1 MTPTALR
8 ARLRAPHRT
17 RSGSRRRGQSVVEFA
32 LILPVL
38 LFTLLF
44 AIDFGRLFF
53 TYIQLTNAAREAVSY
68 GATQPMDEA
77 GMAAHA
83 TQEKNAQGQT
93 GEGTWTLTSACATP
107 GGAAIACASAAGGT
121 GSGNTLTVTLSQPF
135 SFMTPFV
142 NLFFGGPLD
151 IDTSATS
158 AVLVT
163 APGSGGGGPGSCAAP
178 TVATFV
184 ATSVD
189 LTVTVDPTG
198 SEPTIGICA
207 ISGYNWDFGDGEVAA
222 GSTVPATHDY
232 SLPGTYTI
240 TLEVTNQGG
249 SATHTET
256 VTVPFVGP
264 TPTPTATPGP
274 TPTPTPGPTPTP
286 TATPT
291 PTPTPCAT
299 PSADFTWTTGNPR
312 RNVTFDSTDST
323 TPVGCPITNWLWDF
337 GHDDEISNAPNPT
350 HEFPSNNGTYT
361 VTLKLTNSAGTTTL
375 VKTVSLR

>member
-1 MTPTALR
+1 
-8 ARLRAPHRT
+8 
-17 RSGSRRRGQSVVEFA
+17 
-32 LILPVL
+32 
-38 LFTLLF
+38 
-44 AIDFGRLFF
+44 
-53 TYIQLTNAAREAVSY
+53 
-68 GATQPMDEA
+68 MDEA
-77 GMAAHA
+77 GMSARA

-93 GEGTWTLTSACATP
+93 GEGTWTLTSSCATP
-107 GGAAIACASAAGGT
+107 GGATIACASAAGGT

-163 APGSGGGGPGSCAAP
+163 APGSGGGGPGTCAAP

-184 ATSVD
+184 ATSVG

-207 ISGYNWDFGDGEVAA
+207 ISGYNWDFGDGEIAA

-232 SLPGTYTI
+232 ALPGTYTI

-256 VTVPFVGP
+256 VTVPFAGP
-264 TPTPTATPGP
+264 TPTPTPTPGP

-291 PTPTPCAT
+291 PTPTPCTKAV
-299 PSADFTWTTGNPR
+299 PNFTWDSDKKK
-312 RNVTFDSTDST
+312 VTFDSTTST
-323 TPVGCPITNWLWDF
+323 APVGCPITNWLWDF
-337 GHDDEISNAPNPT
+337 GDGSNPSNAQNPT
-350 HEFPSNNGTYT
+350 HTYGSSASVD
-361 VTLKLTNSAGTTTL
+361 VTLTLTNAAGTASIEKS
-375 VKTVSLR
+375 VKP